1 MTIAQKKIQ
10 RVFQG
15 VVVSD
20 KMAKTIVVKVDSMK
34 WHKKY
39 KTQYRV
45 SKKFKV
51 HDENG
56 QAKSG
61 NVVEFVGTRPI
72 SKEKRW
78 RLARIVK

>member
-1 MTIAQKKIQ
+1 MTEAKKKIQ

-45 SKKFKV
+45 SRNSKCMTRTVRQKRAMWLSLSGRAPFPKKK
-51 HDENG
+51 G
-56 QAKSG
+56 GGSRK
-61 NVVEFVGTRPI
+61 
-72 SKEKRW
+72 
-78 RLARIVK
+78 L